1 MRIDLNSPLQRGIET
16 EKSGKSSQSST
27 ARASRVGDDAGLLE
41 DSVTLSSLA
50 TKALESPEVRQDKVD
65 GLRQAIQNGQYSVDP
80 YQVAEAMLNDA
91 IK

>member
-1 MRIDLNSPLQRGIET
+1 MRIDLNPPLQRGIET
-16 EKSGKSSQSST
+16 EKSGKSLQSSN
-27 ARASRVGDDAGLLE
+27 ARASRANDDAGLSE

-50 TKALESPEVRQDKVD
+50 TKALESSEVRQDKVD

-80 YQVAEAMLNDA
+80 QQVAEAMLNDV